1 MIALET
7 LRQMPLRE
15 KLFTMEALWETLS
28 HDEAALPVQEWHKT
42 LLDKR
47 EAAVEAGTAEFIDWE
62 DAKRQIREAVK

>member
-15 KLFTMEALWETLS
+15 KLFTMEALWDTLS
-28 HDEAALPVQEWHKT
+28 QGEAALPVQDWHKE
-42 LLDKR
+42 LLDER

-62 DAKRQIREAVK
+62 DAKQQILGSVK